1 MKRLVV
7 AWIAMA
13 AMGAVAPAV
22 AADMPVKA
30 VAKAPPPAVLW
41 TGCYVGG
48 NIGAG
53 WADKRYTDPLFVPP
67 DPFDLGRHSPSG
79 WVGGGQVGCDYQSGI
94 WVFGVQGMFQAAN
107 LTDRHDSVDRF
118 VTRIPWLATAT
129 ARLGIAVQPNTLIY
143 VKGGAAWVRD
153 NEDIFDLV
161 TGLREATASVTRT
174 GWVVGVGGEIMA
186 WSNLSVFAEFN
197 YLDFG
202 NRNVTFTN
210 LEIPPVPPTFPLT
223 IRQNVWT
230 IMTGINYRFGG
241 GAVVAKY

>member
-1 MKRLVV
+1 
-7 AWIAMA
+7 MA
-13 AMGAVAPAV
+13 AMGAVATAS

-30 VAKAPPPAVLW
+30 VAKAPPAVLW

-48 NIGAG
+48 NVGTG
-53 WADKRYTDPLFVPP
+53 WADKRYLDPLALGIAA
-67 DPFDLGRHSPSG
+67 DLGNHTPTG
-79 WVGGGQVGCDYQSGI
+79 WIGGGQVGCDYQTGI
-94 WVFGVQGMFQAAN
+94 WVFGVQGMLQAAN
-107 LTDRHDSVDRF
+107 LRANHNTAAVPPAAPDRIETQIR
-118 VTRIPWLATAT
+118 WLATAT
-129 ARLGIAVQPNTLIY
+129 ARIGIAVQPNTLIY

-153 NEDIFDLV
+153 NEDIFDTV